1 MKTLPQDILT
11 DLETLEFLPIL
22 KLNPGLLLSC
32 NDEHDDDHDSIE
44 ETLIVFQDTHQNPLV
59 EQKNGGL
66 FKIDPSLSSQTPTP
80 EIHRKILQKAKLSED
95 FVDKLIAFHLG
106 HFTLTLDDL
115 MEYFVHSNQVFTHFA
130 HHCPGFRELT
140 PNDQSLILMSNSSLY
155 FQLHMAR

>member
-22 KLNPGLLLSC
+22 KLNPASLLLSC
-32 NDEHDDDHDSIE
+32 NEDHDDHDSIE
-44 ETLIVFQDTHQNPLV
+44 ETLIVFQDTHQNPAL
-59 EQKNGGL
+59 EQNAK
-66 FKIDPSLSSQTPTP
+66 FKIDPTLSSQTPTP